1 MNAMSTNRKGTQTRN
16 IKRKELTMLTIAY
29 DIQLVLDLEDDQTEP
44 TEREIEV
51 ALEQS
56 TAGEA
61 LTTALDDRAARLRL
75 PLPKWA
81 ETKRPATTGR
91 DDPMTS
97 RPVIV
102 SEAKDQL
109 LETAIALYRMM
120 QRLHHQHEGLKAEY
134 DHVREF
140 YEARPTPAEDGPRS
154 LELEVAEET
163 DMTVDRLQDAAEDL
177 LKAAR
182 LTDDWIRSKWRAKQQ
197 EKRRRRR

>member
-1 MNAMSTNRKGTQTRN
+1 
-16 IKRKELTMLTIAY
+16 MLTIAY

-61 LTTALDDRAARLRL
+61 LTLALDDRAARLRL
-75 PLPKWA
+75 PQPKWA
-81 ETKRPATTGR
+81 ETERTATTGR

-97 RPVIV
+97 RPVAV
-102 SEAKDQL
+102 SEAKDEL
-109 LETAIALYRMM
+109 LETAIELYRMM
-120 QRLHHQHEGLKAEY
+120 QRLHHQFEGLKARYE
-134 DHVREF
+134 HVREF

-154 LELEVAEET
+154 LELEVAEQT
-163 DMTVDRLQDAAEDL
+163 DIAVDNLENVAEDL

-182 LTDDWIRSKWRAKQQ
+182 LTDVWIRDKWRVKKQREQ
-197 EKRRRRR
+197 RERRRRGRLS

>member
-1 MNAMSTNRKGTQTRN
+1 
-16 IKRKELTMLTIAY
+16 MLTIAY

-102 SEAKDQL
+102 SEAKGRRGNRFASSGPESL
-109 LETAIALYRMM
+109 I
-120 QRLHHQHEGLKAEY
+120 QRPRRLRREG
-134 DHVREF
+134 
-140 YEARPTPAEDGPRS
+140 
-154 LELEVAEET
+154 
-163 DMTVDRLQDAAEDL
+163 TVLGSSVVQ
-177 LKAAR
+177 AAR
-182 LTDDWIRSKWRAKQQ
+182 N
-197 EKRRRRR
+197 